1 LRALCLIRFCGHY
14 CDYRG
19 AFFFSAGFRRGFGS
33 GFQTVVGGQQPK
45 ECHPVNNNLKMSETI
60 HNSGNG
66 ERVVVAMSGGV
77 DSAVAALLLK
87 QAGYDV
93 VGVTMRL
100 FAAPSNEAA
109 RLNRS
114 CCSIEDVADARSV
127 CRAIGA
133 RHYFLNFERE
143 FKRHVIDYFVSEYS
157 KGRTPYP
164 CLACNDRLKFDFLLE
179 RAAIL
184 DAKFIATGHYAQIDH
199 PERSGGRARL
209 LKGVDP
215 AKDQSY
221 VLYTLTQAQLSRLFL
236 PVGGYSKPEIR
247 QIARESGLAVADKPD
262 SQDICFVPDGDYRE
276 FVGPRL
282 EETRPGLVLG
292 PDGEVLGEHGGVH
305 NFTIG
310 QRRGLGLNGG
320 GKRPLFVSQINADS
334 GTVILGHAESL
345 LRSALFASSPTW
357 VSGEPPHAG
366 ARVAAKIRYKSPEA
380 PATLWPADGG
390 LRIEF
395 DEPQR
400 SITPGQAV
408 VFFDGDEVLGGGTIE
423 LSEAPAARSSQTAKR
438 ATETPAT
445 A

>member
-1 LRALCLIRFCGHY
+1 MPDLTNIPTTANP
-14 CDYRG
+14 G
-19 AFFFSAGFRRGFGS
+19 AGDG
-33 GFQTVVGGQQPK
+33 K
-45 ECHPVNNNLKMSETI
+45 
-60 HNSGNG
+60 
-66 ERVVVAMSGGV
+66 RVVVAMSGGV

-114 CCSIEDVADARSV
+114 CCSIEDVADARAV

-184 DAKFIATGHYAQIDH
+184 DAQYIATGHYARIEH
-199 PERSGGRARL
+199 SGGAARL

-221 VLYTLTQAQLSRLFL
+221 VLYTLTQPQLSKLFL
-236 PVGGYSKPEIR
+236 PVGGYSKTEIR
-247 QIARESGLAVADKPD
+247 EIARENGLAVADKPD

-276 FVGPRL
+276 FIEPRL
-282 EETRPGLVLG
+282 EKTTPGKLIG
-292 PDGEVLGEHGGVH
+292 PDGEIHGEHDGIH

-320 GKRPLFVSQINADS
+320 GKRPLFVSQIDPES
-334 GTVILGHAESL
+334 GTVILGPAESL
-345 LRSALFASSPTW
+345 LQTELWASNTTW
-357 VSGEPPHAG
+357 VSGEPPAAG
-366 ARVAAKIRYKSPEA
+366 TRVAAKIRYKSPEA
-380 PATLWPADGG
+380 PATLWPISGG

-395 DEPQR
+395 EQPQR
-400 SITPGQAV
+400 AITPGQAV

-423 LSEAPAARSSQTAKR
+423 IPNVGANAPMAENT
-438 ATETPAT
+438 AT